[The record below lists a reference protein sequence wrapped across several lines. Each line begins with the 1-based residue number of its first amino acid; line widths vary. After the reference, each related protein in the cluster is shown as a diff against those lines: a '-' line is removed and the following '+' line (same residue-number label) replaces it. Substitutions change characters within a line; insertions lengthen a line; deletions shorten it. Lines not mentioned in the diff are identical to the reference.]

1 MVGWCRC
8 VVHRGSIDRSSV
20 DLLGFS
26 WVATSWGRRVNGLA
40 RVGHVSHKAIGMIG
54 SVGDSLNSAVRKRNG
69 VRTVDNTAGVLG
81 LGSLEVGLGVVVRD
95 AIREGVGH
103 MGLLGIFHR
112 GRSIIDN
119 WCWSMVDNWGR
130 RMIDSR
136 GRSVVGNRCGMDK
149 SMMAMADAVPVV
161 NSVSNVG
168 DVRHC
173 GLKPKQIKKQR
184 IDTKIFLGVD
194 LPSLLLSVRGRRN

>member
-1 MVGWCRC
+1 MYKEP
-8 VVHRGSIDRSSV
+8 S
-20 DLLGFS
+20 
-26 WVATSWGRRVNGLA
+26 
-40 RVGHVSHKAIGMIG
+40 
-54 SVGDSLNSAVRKRNG
+54 
-69 VRTVDNTAGVLG
+69 TAPLVPG

-103 MGLLGIFHR
+103 RGLLGIFHR

-173 GLKPKQIKKQR
+173 GGTGQAKQGRDDESLNKLKSKGSTLKSFSVLIYLHCYSVSGAEGTDR
-184 IDTKIFLGVD
+184 VSKIG
-194 LPSLLLSVRGRRN
+194 